1 MDEEKKIDDAV
12 VLNHNTY
19 GLIMDEEKKID
30 DTEVLM
36 NDAEDDLEEDIEKI
50 VSKSGVNIEAVLSEN
65 GFTKQYHQPAETQ
78 SVFGENLEE
87 ANIEVLIH
95 DRQKEL
101 ASIDNKITNYLCNNT
116 FENSECMEGKVPDGV
131 VNDKLLDE
139 SKKLKA
145 AIMNNIKKL
154 SDDDSLP
161 DMPKGISRNYDQK
174 VQEMELKML
183 EKMLASD
190 DDDSLPEMPL
200 GISRRYDTKGNNKV
214 DSVGVKN
221 IATVGLG
228 TNLEVETFGKKVVA
242 SGKKLDDGNSNN
254 KVDAVGVGFGKN
266 LEVDTIGKK
275 VEGSGKKF
283 DDRNSNNKVD
293 SVGVK
298 NININNKV
306 DAVGGKNM
314 EIVVCGKNCG
324 VDTIGKK
331 VVGSGKKLDV
341 GNSNNKV
348 DAVGGKNMDIVGCG
362 KNCEVDTIGKKF
374 YVGNTMDNDIVAN
387 CTTVG
392 IFESK
397 NAPNKIVTTS
407 AVENLIDYLLQR
419 ADKEKDWYQ
428 EKRQEYQYYSLKPFN
443 IYICACTNLHFF
455 LVNLIYDPTDNDG
468 NVFKKVIIYDSLK
481 RVTRATNN
489 VPITRYMNKSP
500 ATEFLKKLQ
509 SFC

>member
-1 MDEEKKIDDAV
+1 MKTPSDYISKHRTRLRKKKCPSTDEKAVTLESDDIKIEAAVPKKKLKKNPTKINEIAVVLNHNTNGLFMDEEKKIDDAV

-228 TNLEVETFGKKVVA
+228 TNLEVETFG
-242 SGKKLDDGNSNN
+242 
-254 KVDAVGVGFGKN
+254 
-266 LEVDTIGKK
+266 
-275 VEGSGKKF
+275 
-283 DDRNSNNKVD
+283 
-293 SVGVK
+293 
-298 NININNKV
+298 
-306 DAVGGKNM
+306 
-314 EIVVCGKNCG
+314 CC
-324 VDTIGKK
+324 
-331 VVGSGKKLDV
+331 
-341 GNSNNKV
+341 
-348 DAVGGKNMDIVGCG
+348 
-362 KNCEVDTIGKKF
+362 
-374 YVGNTMDNDIVAN
+374 
-387 CTTVG
+387 
-392 IFESK
+392 
-397 NAPNKIVTTS
+397 
-407 AVENLIDYLLQR
+407 
-419 ADKEKDWYQ
+419 
-428 EKRQEYQYYSLKPFN
+428 
-443 IYICACTNLHFF
+443 
-455 LVNLIYDPTDNDG
+455 
-468 NVFKKVIIYDSLK
+468 
-481 RVTRATNN
+481 
-489 VPITRYMNKSP
+489 
-500 ATEFLKKLQ
+500 
-509 SFC
+509 

>member
-1 MDEEKKIDDAV
+1 M
-12 VLNHNTY
+12 
-19 GLIMDEEKKID
+19 
-30 DTEVLM
+30 
-36 NDAEDDLEEDIEKI
+36 
-50 VSKSGVNIEAVLSEN
+50 
-65 GFTKQYHQPAETQ
+65 
-78 SVFGENLEE
+78 
-87 ANIEVLIH
+87 
-95 DRQKEL
+95 
-101 ASIDNKITNYLCNNT
+101 
-116 FENSECMEGKVPDGV
+116 
-131 VNDKLLDE
+131 
-139 SKKLKA
+139 
-145 AIMNNIKKL
+145 
-154 SDDDSLP
+154 
-161 DMPKGISRNYDQK
+161 
-174 VQEMELKML
+174 
-183 EKMLASD
+183 
-190 DDDSLPEMPL
+190 
-200 GISRRYDTKGNNKV
+200 
-214 DSVGVKN
+214 
-221 IATVGLG
+221 
-228 TNLEVETFGKKVVA
+228 VVA
-242 SGKKLDDGNSNN
+242 SGKKLDDGNNNN
-254 KVDAVGVGFGKN
+254 KVDAVGVNNIEIVGFGKN

-397 NAPNKIVTTS
+397 NAPNKIVGKNDIDAEDKEMTDVVTKMEMVSVENVVIDLVDEENDNNDNNNIWDTDPINISNKPIFLHEPCRANLNITKNTVQSLDGEFMLDTTLIDYLIKCGIDGEGREESIVTTS

-428 EKRQEYQYYSLKPFN
+428 EKRREYQYYSLKPFN

-455 LVNLIYDPTDNDG
+455 LVNLI
-468 NVFKKVIIYDSLK
+468 
-481 RVTRATNN
+481 
-489 VPITRYMNKSP
+489 
-500 ATEFLKKLQ
+500 
-509 SFC
+509 